1 VIPRT
6 SLALIVIVLLFALA
20 FPALSLGMVPWQELA
35 AREGDPVAHLAS
47 RLPGVGFLA
56 GPVAALLAATIVL
69 ISANTGVMGSSRL
82 AFSMAH
88 LGLISGWL
96 SHVHPRYHTPVRG
109 ILFFSGV
116 AALEMVV
123 AFLSGPRAL
132 ETMAN
137 MYAFGAMLAYLLS
150 SIALIAL
157 RWKEPH
163 TPRPYRVPLNLRWGE
178 TEIPLLGL
186 LAVLGT
192 AGMTAIVLW
201 THEVAR
207 IVGPIWVLAW
217 VGYYAWYRRRVGRP
231 VYGSVYRDWDAEQ
244 LTLLADTGEWGLHEL
259 LRIELDRRQRQR
271 PGL

>member
-1 VIPRT
+1 
-6 SLALIVIVLLFALA
+6 
-20 FPALSLGMVPWQELA
+20 
-35 AREGDPVAHLAS
+35 
-47 RLPGVGFLA
+47 
-56 GPVAALLAATIVL
+56 
-69 ISANTGVMGSSRL
+69 
-82 AFSMAH
+82 
-88 LGLISGWL
+88 
-96 SHVHPRYHTPVRG
+96 
-109 ILFFSGV
+109 
-116 AALEMVV
+116 
-123 AFLSGPRAL
+123 
-132 ETMAN
+132 MAN

-231 VYGSVYRDWDAEQ
+231 VYGGVHRDWDAEQ
-244 LTLLADTGEWGLHEL
+244 LTLLADTGEWGLHEQ